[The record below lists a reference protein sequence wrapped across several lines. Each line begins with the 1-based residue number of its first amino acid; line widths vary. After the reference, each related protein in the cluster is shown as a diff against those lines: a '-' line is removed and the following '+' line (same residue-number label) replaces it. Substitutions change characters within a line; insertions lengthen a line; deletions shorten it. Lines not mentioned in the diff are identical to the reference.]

1 MIHAFSPQ
9 VRARLAAAVA
19 LAAAPVAP
27 VAAQPSSIA
36 FTPVPAASAPRD
48 PALAAAIEAYAQFEA
63 RFPMEAGRSDP
74 PRARDGWPK
83 ESPADM
89 AERRAGLARL
99 AAQLAAIDG
108 ARLQPA
114 DRADRDFLAAIIG
127 WRIEGIDF
135 DERRFAFVA
144 HEGFYNVPLYAA
156 RNARVTDQ
164 ASGEAW
170 LARLRAIPAYYD
182 AQRANLDRGI
192 ATGWTQPAM
201 VVDVAVDVLR
211 RQVETPIEADP
222 LLAPLDGQPALRAAA
237 VAILR
242 DQVRP
247 AQQAILAYID
257 GTYRAAARK
266 EIGISAV
273 PNGRA
278 YFDFLL
284 RFYTTT
290 DLDAET
296 IHAMGQAE
304 IRRIRGEMEALIKEA
319 GFTGSFADWQ
329 RMLRTDPRFYA
340 TSREDLLEKAAAA
353 AKRIDALLP
362 RWFGLLP
369 RQPFTVEPVPAALEE
384 GYTTA
389 RYGGGD
395 YAAGLPGRF
404 IVNTSH
410 LDQRP
415 LYELPSLALHE
426 AAPGHHTHSAIVEEA
441 RHLPAFRRS
450 RDLVA
455 FREGWALY
463 AERIGHEM
471 GVYRDVYERF
481 GALSNEMWR
490 ACRMVVDT
498 GIHAMGWSYEQAR
511 ACFTDNTALA
521 DINIDT
527 ELKRY
532 IGAPGG
538 AVAYKVGELRI
549 VDLRRKAEAAL
560 GPRFNIR
567 AFHDLILAQGQVP
580 LTVLD
585 TVVAEWIAAQGG
597 TAPPA
602 G

>member
-1 MIHAFSPQ
+1 MMIRHLLRPAG
-9 VRARLAAAVA
+9 RAAITTLLAATA
-19 LAAAPVAP
+19 LAA
-27 VAAQPSSIA
+27 
-36 FTPVPAASAPRD
+36 PAAALQPAAAAAAAPRD
-48 PALAAAIEAYAQFEA
+48 PALAAAIEAYARFEA

-74 PRARDGWPK
+74 PRSRDGWPK

-89 AERRAGLARL
+89 AERRTGLAAL
-99 AAQLAAIDG
+99 AKQLAAVDG
-108 ARLQPA
+108 SRLSSA
-114 DRADRDFLAAIIG
+114 ERADRDFLAAIIG

-156 RNARVTDQ
+156 RNARVTDR

-170 LARLRAIPAYYD
+170 LARLRAIPSYFD

-211 RQVETPIEADP
+211 RQVETPLADEP
-222 LLAPLDGQPALRAAA
+222 LLAPLAGQPELRAAA
-237 VAILR
+237 EAVVR

-247 AQQAILAYID
+247 AQRAMLAYID

-266 EIGISAV
+266 EIGISAI
-273 PNGRA
+273 PGGRA

-304 IRRIRGEMEALIKEA
+304 IRRIRGEMDALLKEA
-319 GFTGSFADWQ
+319 GFAGSFADWQ

-340 TSREDLLEKAAAA
+340 ASREDLLEKAAAA

-395 YAAGLPGRF
+395 YAAGQPGRF

-426 AAPGHHTHSAIVEEA
+426 AAPGHHTHSALVEEA
-441 RHLPAFRRS
+441 THLPAFRRS

-471 GVYRDVYERF
+471 GVYRDVFERF

-498 GIHAMGWSYEQAR
+498 GIHAMGWSYDQAR

-532 IGAPGG
+532 VGAPGG

-549 VDLRRKAEAAL
+549 VALRQQAEAAL
-560 GPRFNIR
+560 GPRFDIR
-567 AFHDLILAQGQVP
+567 AFHDLVLAQGQVP
-580 LTVLD
+580 LSVLD
-585 TVVAEWIAAQGG
+585 TVVADWIAAQGR
-597 TAPPA
+597 ASPPA
-602 G
+602 R